1 MCHMVDKGLD
11 SYIKNLD
18 RQFVEEGGIR
28 ERMTAARLEKRASQK
43 EQIEQLK
50 AENAALRR
58 EIAALKR
65 RLGE

>member
-1 MCHMVDKGLD
+1 MVDKALET
-11 SYIKNLD
+11 YIKKVD
-18 RQFVEEGGIR
+18 VQFVEEGGIR

-43 EQIEQLK
+43 EQIAQLQ
-50 AENAALRR
+50 AEIAALRR

>member
-1 MCHMVDKGLD
+1 MVDKALET
-11 SYIKNLD
+11 YIKKVD
-18 RQFVEEGGIR
+18 AQFVEEGGIR

-43 EQIEQLK
+43 EQIAQLQ
-50 AENAALRR
+50 AENATLRR

>member
-1 MCHMVDKGLD
+1 MVDKALET
-11 SYIKNLD
+11 YIKKVD
-18 RQFVEEGGIR
+18 AQFVEEGGIR
-28 ERMTAARLEKRASQK
+28 ERMTAARLEKRTSQK
-43 EQIEQLK
+43 EQIAQLQ